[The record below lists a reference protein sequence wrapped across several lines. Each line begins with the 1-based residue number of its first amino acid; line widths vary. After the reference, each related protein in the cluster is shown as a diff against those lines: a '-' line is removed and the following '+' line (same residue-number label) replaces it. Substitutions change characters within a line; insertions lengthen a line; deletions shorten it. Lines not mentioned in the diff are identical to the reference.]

1 MTDEQRSRLS
11 WLVGTSLGFRIEPL
25 QHGIKT
31 VGRGYVRLVFPGG
44 RTTVCPQESGG
55 LPWSWPNLVGDLAV
69 AWAYIVP
76 AATTRGWIVTT
87 LAWLRDED
95 KTTWMI
101 AEIRSEETDGPEG
114 IGSGLVTDAA
124 ECLCRAWLA
133 ACGVEAR
140 VEEEHHE

>member
-1 MTDEQRSRLS
+1 MNDEQRSRLS
-11 WLVGTSLGFRIEPL
+11 RLVGTSLGFRIEPL
-25 QHGIKT
+25 EYGTKLLEY
-31 VGRGYVRLVFPGG
+31 GYVRLVFPGG

-55 LPWSWPNLVGDLAV
+55 LPWSWPNFVGDLAV

-133 ACGVEAR
+133 ANGIEVG
-140 VEEEHHE
+140 EEDHD